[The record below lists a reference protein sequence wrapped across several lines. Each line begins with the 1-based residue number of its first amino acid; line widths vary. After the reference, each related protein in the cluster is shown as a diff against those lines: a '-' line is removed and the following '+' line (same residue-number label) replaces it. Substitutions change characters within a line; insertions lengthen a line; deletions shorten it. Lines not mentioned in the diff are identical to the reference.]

1 MNHREASAANVL
13 GARVGVLGG
22 GQLGRMLGLA
32 GRALGLELVFLD
44 PSPDSPARAV
54 GELIVSS
61 YEGAAALARFADTRV
76 VTFEFENVP
85 VAAVQA
91 LEGSGQV
98 FPGSRALEVAQDRW
112 HEKTCFRSLG
122 IATPAFEAV
131 GTWPELAAALKR
143 VGLPAVLK
151 TRRFG
156 YDGKGQAVLRT
167 EADAHAAF
175 QRLSG
180 APLILEGF
188 VPFERELSIIAV
200 RSSEGEVACYPLVQ
214 NHHQGGIL
222 QKTLAPAPAVSAE
235 LQRVA
240 RQHIEKLLSHLEYV
254 GVLALELFQLGD
266 SLLANEIAP
275 RVHNTGHWTI
285 EGARTSQFENHLRA
299 ILGLP
304 LGATDA
310 IAPCAMLNL
319 IGAAPDARALLA
331 VPDAH
336 LHWYGKEPRPG
347 RKVGH
352 VTVLAP
358 DAATLAE
365 RVSQL
370 ERILASGSG
379 TP

>member
-1 MNHREASAANVL
+1 MNERAAAASSVL
-13 GARVGVLGG
+13 GARVGVLGA

-44 PSPDSPARAV
+44 PTAESPASAV
-54 GELIVSS
+54 GELVVSDYS
-61 YEGAAALARFADTRV
+61 DAEALDRLAQARV

-85 VAAVQA
+85 VEAVKA
-91 LEGSGQV
+91 LEAKAKV
-98 FPGSRALEVAQDRW
+98 FPGSRALEIAQDRL

-131 GTWPELAAALKR
+131 DSLPELWAALSR
-143 VGLPAVLK
+143 VGYPAVLK

-167 EADAHAAF
+167 EADAKAAF
-175 QRLSG
+175 ERLG
-180 APLILEGF
+180 AAPLILEGF

-200 RSSEGEVACYPLVQ
+200 RSSAGEVACYPLVQ
-214 NHHQGGIL
+214 NHHSEGIL
-222 QKTLAPAPAVSAE
+222 RKTLAPAPGVDAE
-235 LQRVA
+235 LQRA
-240 RQHIEKLLSHLEYV
+240 ASQHIEKLLAHLDYV
-254 GVLALELFQLGD
+254 GVLALELFQVEGRLV
-266 SLLANEIAP
+266 ANEIAP

-285 EGARTSQFENHLRA
+285 EGAIASQFENHLRA

-310 IAPCAMLNL
+310 ILPCAMLNL
-319 IGAAPDARALLA
+319 IGDAPDAAAVLA

-336 LHWYGKEPRPG
+336 LHWYGKSPRPG

-352 VTVLAP
+352 ITVRAP
-358 DAATLAE
+358 DAETLAT
-365 RVSQL
+365 RVAEL
-370 ERILASGSG
+370 ERLIAG
-379 TP
+379 

>member
-1 MNHREASAANVL
+1 MDDREAIASNVL
-13 GARVGVLGG
+13 GARVGVLGA

-32 GRALGLELVFLD
+32 GRALGLELTFLD
-44 PSPDSPARAV
+44 PNADSPAKAV
-54 GELIVSS
+54 GELLVSE
-61 YEGAAALARFADTRV
+61 YESAEALAQLASARV

-85 VAAVQA
+85 VGAVKA
-91 LEGSGQV
+91 LEARGTV
-98 FPGSRALEVAQDRW
+98 FPGSRALEVAQDRL

-122 IATPAFEAV
+122 IATPKFEAV
-131 GTWPELAAALKR
+131 SSWPELAAALER

-156 YDGKGQAVLRT
+156 YDGKGQAVLRS
-167 EADAHAAF
+167 EADAQAAF
-175 QRLSG
+175 QQLGG

-188 VPFERELSIIAV
+188 VPFQRELSIIAV
-200 RSSEGEVACYPLVQ
+200 RSRSGEIVSYPLVQ
-214 NHHQGGIL
+214 NHHEGGIL
-222 QKTLAPAPAVSAE
+222 RKTLAPAPGVSEE

-240 RQHIEKLLSHLEYV
+240 RRHIEKLLLHLDYV
-254 GVLALELFQLGD
+254 GVLALELFEVDGGLV
-266 SLLANEIAP
+266 ANEIAP

-310 IAPCAMLNL
+310 VSSCAMLNV
-319 IGAAPDARALLA
+319 IGMAPDARAVLA

-358 DAATLAE
+358 DATTLEE
-365 RVSQL
+365 RVAQL
-370 ERILASGSG
+370 ERILSV
-379 TP
+379 

>member
-1 MNHREASAANVL
+1 MNDREARASAVL

-32 GRALGLELVFLD
+32 GRALGLELAFLD
-44 PSPDSPARAV
+44 PSADSPAAAV
-54 GELIVSS
+54 GSLDVSD
-61 YEGAAALARFADTRV
+61 YTDAAALERLARADV

-85 VAAVQA
+85 VSAVTA
-91 LEGSGQV
+91 LESRAKV
-98 FPGSRALEVAQDRW
+98 FPGSRALEVAQDRL

-122 IATPAFEAV
+122 IGTPPFEAV
-131 GTWPELAAALKR
+131 STWLELAAALGR

-167 EADAHAAF
+167 EADAKAAF
-175 QRLSG
+175 ERLGG

-188 VPFERELSIIAV
+188 VAFQRELSIIAV
-200 RSSEGEVACYPLVQ
+200 RGRQGEVACYPLVE
-214 NHHQGGIL
+214 NHHENGIL
-222 QKTLAPAPAVSAE
+222 RKTIAPAPGVTEE

-240 RQHIEKLLSHLEYV
+240 NQHVEKLLAHLDYV
-254 GVLALELFQLGD
+254 GVLALELFQVDGA
-266 SLLANEIAP
+266 LLANEIAP

-304 LGATDA
+304 LGATEA
-310 IAPCAMLNL
+310 LSPCAMLNL
-319 IGAAPDARALLA
+319 IGTAPDAAAVLA
-331 VPDAH
+331 VSDAH
-336 LHWYGKEPRPG
+336 LHWYGKEPRAG

-352 VTVLAP
+352 ITVRAA
-358 DAATLAE
+358 DIATLEA
-365 RVSQL
+365 RVAQL
-370 ERILASGSG
+370 EALLPA
-379 TP
+379 